1 MTQVTTG
8 TGNVNTDH
16 LLQLNG
22 ISQKGSSAFAMCSV
36 TMNTAQLQ
44 SSAYCQWHVWFL
56 TLQHKRVHAT
66 KVAGWQWCI
75 TDTAKQRRRHAPKL
89 NMSTDDVQTVP
100 CRGAKQAVATHLD
113 KGKPQDVVRHT
124 VEPQRFQVLP
134 VSAVAGDQELGSD
147 EGCQG
152 NCCPPG
158 NHNGEH
164 SCPNSHLQPT
174 RPRLAQGHQ
183 P

>member
-1 MTQVTTG
+1 VLSHNEHSTVAEQRVLPMACMVLDTATQKSTC
-8 TGNVNTDH
+8 NN
-16 LLQLNG
+16 
-22 ISQKGSSAFAMCSV
+22 SSPV
-36 TMNTAQLQ
+36 RRL
-44 SSAYCQWHVWFL
+44 
-56 TLQHKRVHAT
+56 
-66 KVAGWQWCI
+66 WCI